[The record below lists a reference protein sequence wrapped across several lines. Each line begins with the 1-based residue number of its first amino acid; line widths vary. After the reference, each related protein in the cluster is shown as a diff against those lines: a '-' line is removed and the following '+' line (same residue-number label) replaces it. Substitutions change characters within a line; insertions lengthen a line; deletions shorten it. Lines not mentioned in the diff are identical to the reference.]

1 MKKHIIIILLLISIF
16 SLTGCVNKK
25 DRVIIYSSMEEE
37 RNQALEKKL
46 KEKFPNVDT
55 KVQHMA
61 TGNLA
66 AKIKAEG
73 TNTEADIIVD
83 LETSH
88 INNLKD
94 NFASINSF
102 DTSSYLDEV
111 DTSNN
116 YITWT
121 KYSLGIIL
129 DKQYFEK
136 NNLPIPKTYDD
147 LLNPVY
153 KDLIAMPDP
162 TVSGSG
168 YAFLLNMKNL
178 KGEDA
183 AIEYFKKLKANIRE
197 FTPSGSG
204 STNLLK
210 QGEIAI
216 AMGMLSQAAYAITEG
231 YDFEVIK
238 LDTNFPYNETS
249 TGIIKG
255 REKRKNVKD
264 VFQYIITDFS
274 KYDKEVFI
282 PTELFKDQKTNVK
295 NYPNDVIDADMT
307 DIESIE
313 IKEKLTKRW
322 DEING

>member
-37 RNQALEKKL
+37 RNQALSKKL
-46 KEKFPNVDT
+46 KEEFPNINT

-73 TNTEADIIVD
+73 TSIEADIIVD

-88 INNLKD
+88 IDNLKD
-94 NFASINSF
+94 NFTSISNF
-102 DTSSYLDEV
+102 NTSSYLGEI

-116 YITWT
+116 YIIWT
-121 KYSLGIIL
+121 KYSLGIII
-129 DKQYFEK
+129 DKDYFK
-136 NNLPIPKTYDD
+136 KKKLPVPKTYDD
-147 LLNPVY
+147 LLNPIY

-168 YAFLLNMKNL
+168 YAFLLNIRNL

-183 AIEYFKKLKANIRE
+183 AIDYFKKLKTNIRE

-231 YDFEVIK
+231 YDFEIIR